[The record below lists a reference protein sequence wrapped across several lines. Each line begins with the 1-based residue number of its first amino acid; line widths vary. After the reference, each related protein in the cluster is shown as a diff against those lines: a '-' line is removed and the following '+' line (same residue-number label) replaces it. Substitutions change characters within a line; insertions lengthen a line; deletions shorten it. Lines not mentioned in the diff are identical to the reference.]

1 MASKVVVTG
10 LGVICSIG
18 NNLDE
23 FEQNLREGKSG
34 LKDIS
39 ANRFDIS
46 DDFFRSRQGCT
57 IDQELYESV
66 FQKDVTVLGEL
77 SVRAIDEALHRA
89 QLDLSKIDPRRVGL
103 CLGTS
108 VGGSYPFMEWVKN
121 KINGKEQD
129 FRLLMHS
136 TPNITSRI
144 AAQFGIRG
152 PLSTISTACAS
163 GTNSVGRAFDLIRSN
178 RVDCMIAG
186 GVDIFTYLTYSG
198 FNSLFALSKGA
209 CQPFDKGRDGLNLG
223 DAAAYVVLE
232 SLESAQK
239 RNAPILAE
247 VSGYA
252 IVNEAYHATA
262 PHPDGIFACQAMQNA
277 LKMSGA
283 TPGQV
288 DYINAHGT
296 ATPANDKME
305 LKAIE
310 QLVNGNPVYV
320 SSTKSLIGHSLGAAG
335 SVEFVATTLGIH
347 KHFIPP
353 SINVKESI
361 ITTDNIKLVEGK
373 AINYNIDLALS
384 NSFGFSGNMAS
395 VAIRSF
401 N

>member
-39 ANRFDIS
+39 TQRFDLS
-46 DDFFRSRQGCT
+46 DEFFRSRQGCT
-57 IDQELYESV
+57 IDQGIYETARE
-66 FQKDVTVLGEL
+66 KDVTILGEL
-77 SVRAIDEALHRA
+77 SVRAIGEALERA
-89 QLDLSKIDPRRVGL
+89 NLDLSSTDPRRVGL

-108 VGGSYPFMEWVKN
+108 VGGSYPFMDWVKN
-121 KINGKEQD
+121 KIKGEERD
-129 FRLLMHS
+129 YALLLHI

-144 AAQFGIRG
+144 AAHFGIRG

-163 GTNSVGRAFDLIRSN
+163 GTNSIGRAFDLIRSN

-223 DAAAYVVLE
+223 DAAAYVVME

-247 VSGYA
+247 VSGYS

-262 PHPDGIFACQAMQNA
+262 PHPDGIFAKQAMFNA

-283 TPGQV
+283 TPSQV

-296 ATPANDKME
+296 ATLANDKME
-305 LKAIE
+305 IRAIE
-310 QLVNGNPVYV
+310 QLVDGHPVYV
-320 SSTKSLIGHSLGAAG
+320 SSTKSLIGHALGAAG
-335 SVEFVATTLGIH
+335 SVEFVATTLGVY
-347 KHFIPP
+347 KNFVPP

-361 ITTDNIKLVEGK
+361 VTPDNIRLVEGK
-373 AINYNIDLALS
+373 AIDYKINLALS

-395 VAIRSF
+395 VAIRNF